1 MIIALRLIAIFK
13 LFLVVKIVSILSET
27 KVKKSKI
34 IKKEVED
41 SINDDELTR
50 LDRLKTGRRNFS

>member
-1 MIIALRLIAIFK
+1 MFK
-13 LFLVVKIVSILSET
+13 LFLVLRLVIILSET

>member
-1 MIIALRLIAIFK
+1 MFK
-13 LFLVVKIVSILSET
+13 QFLVLKIASVLSET
-27 KVKKSKI
+27 KVKKSKV

>member
-1 MIIALRLIAIFK
+1 M
-13 LFLVVKIVSILSET
+13 VKIVSILSET

-41 SINDDELTR
+41 SVNDDELTR

>member
-1 MIIALRLIAIFK
+1 VRN
-13 LFLVVKIVSILSET
+13 LSET
-27 KVKKSKI
+27 KTKKSKA

>member
-1 MIIALRLIAIFK
+1 MW
-13 LFLVVKIVSILSET
+13 SNLSQT

-34 IKKEVED
+34 IKKEIEED
-41 SINDDELTR
+41 INDEELTR

>member
-1 MIIALRLIAIFK
+1 M
-13 LFLVVKIVSILSET
+13 SET

-34 IKKEVED
+34 IKKEIEEV
-41 SINDDELTR
+41 INDDELTR

>member
-1 MIIALRLIAIFK
+1 
-13 LFLVVKIVSILSET
+13 VT
-27 KVKKSKI
+27 KVKKSKR

-50 LDRLKTGRRNFS
+50 LDRLKPGRRNFS

>member
-1 MIIALRLIAIFK
+1 MW
-13 LFLVVKIVSILSET
+13 SNLSQT

-41 SINDDELTR
+41 QVNDDELTR

>member
-1 MIIALRLIAIFK
+1 MFK
-13 LFLVVKIVSILSET
+13 LFLVLSLVIILSET

>member
-1 MIIALRLIAIFK
+1 MW
-13 LFLVVKIVSILSET
+13 SNLSET

-34 IKKEVED
+34 IKKEIEED
-41 SINDDELTR
+41 INDEELTR

>member
-1 MIIALRLIAIFK
+1 MW
-13 LFLVVKIVSILSET
+13 SNLSQT
-27 KVKKSKI
+27 KVKKSKN

-41 SINDDELTR
+41 KVNDEELTR

>member
-1 MIIALRLIAIFK
+1 
-13 LFLVVKIVSILSET
+13 VVRIVIILSET

-34 IKKEVED
+34 IKKEVEG